1 MPFHPTRGILV
12 KHMETSRQAVEKNLS
27 EIAFASLAEK
37 TPALM
42 DYYLGFDL
50 VEKNDEGTRACG
62 IMGFKI
68 GKQLV
73 YVPIFFLN
81 GKIKGTEV
89 MYLKNSDVFVN
100 NTEQWVNY
108 VIGQSQGDTGEGKEP
123 SKNHPEAGEVAKALA
138 LFSRPPASA
147 TKTASIEDY
156 SLSTVENFIDK
167 DLLNQ
172 PLTMGLVD
180 FIKKAGSEHFKK
192 IAEVLSQEDVWKCVT
207 RIYDPSE
214 LMVKFEETKQA
225 SAPEVVEDKSVRIIR
240 IEDSVMD
247 DKIASILS
255 PDEKGQIFVDGY
267 IIKNAVEGD
276 EATKTYIE
284 DEKDSFQEV
293 TESGLY
299 NVLNRAGDL
308 IEAFVL
314 VGPVS
319 IDAVNTSRGG
329 STGKLIIAKGSKN
342 FFGTKGEVFYRTVR
356 ESKKVTDKSDRDL
369 LTDGGKGFDSL
380 SVDKTYVLVG
390 DDFSVYGPFEVR
402 DKSREGGRTTVV
414 VRQAYC
420 GCCCGGGYETINLRS
435 IKLEKAKIDRAGN
448 TVYVPDTYKFIEVKE
463 SGYYMEDDE
472 TDVRPGDFATVVDAL
487 SSKGGLKAIFEKS
500 NNDLVASVEDKTAS
514 FTNRGDFV
522 FYLCDTMR
530 LPLVTSEKIAS
541 KLIDGGRSFQAV
553 FMPKVA
559 GSSPDVIDPN
569 TAYGATRDGT
579 PMETEGT
586 YNQQMIPPN
595 PPQIPATDPSF
606 GSWDQPSS
614 EDMGLLERA
623 SNSNSREV
631 FDPAMIG
638 ILVRTTRAESIVQ
651 EYIPEFVDNL
661 DRMIRLL
668 LLFYWHNAE
677 FADSYGIDEMADF
690 EDLLQSTI
698 KTTGKTILFLK
709 QKSVESSTGATDVLG

>member
-1 MPFHPTRGILV
+1 
-12 KHMETSRQAVEKNLS
+12 METSRQAVEKNLS

-42 DYYLGFDL
+42 DFYLGFDL
-50 VEKNDEGTRACG
+50 VEKNDEGTRAAG
-62 IMGFKI
+62 IMGFKV

-89 MYLKNSDVFVN
+89 MYLKNSDIFVN
-100 NTEQWVNY
+100 NSEQWVNY
-108 VIGQSQGDTGEGKEP
+108 VIGQSQGDTGEAKTP
-123 SKNHPEAGEVAKALA
+123 DKNHPEAGEVAKALA

-156 SLSTVENFIDK
+156 SLSTVEDFIDK
-167 DLLNQ
+167 DLLNE
-172 PLTMGLVD
+172 PLKMSLVD
-180 FIKKAGSEHFKK
+180 FIQKMGADQFQK
-192 IAEVLSQEDVWKCVT
+192 IAEVLTQEKVWKCVT
-207 RIYDPSE
+207 QIYDPAE
-214 LMVKFEETKQA
+214 LMVKFDETKQA
-225 SAPEVVEDKSVRIIR
+225 SEEKVTEDKSVRLIR
-240 IEDSVMD
+240 VEGAMD
-247 DKIASILS
+247 EKVASILT
-255 PDEKGQIFVDGY
+255 PEEKALVFTEGY

-299 NVLNRAGDL
+299 NVLNKAGEL
-308 IEAFVL
+308 IEAFVF

-329 STGKLIIAKGSKN
+329 STGRLIIAKSSKN
-342 FFGTKGEVFYRTVR
+342 FVSTRDEVFYRTVR
-356 ESKKVTDKSDRDL
+356 EAKKVTDKSDKDL
-369 LTDGGKGFDSL
+369 LTDGAKGFDSL
-380 SVDKTYVLVG
+380 SVDKTYLLVG
-390 DDFSVYGPFEVR
+390 EDFSVYGPFEV
-402 DKSREGGRTTVV
+402 KNKTREGGRTTVT
-414 VRQAYC
+414 VRQSYGC
-420 GCCCGGGYETINLRS
+420 CCCGGSYQTVNLRS
-435 IKLEKAKIDRAGN
+435 IKLDKAKIDRAGD
-448 TVYVPDTYKFIEVKE
+448 TIYVPDSYKFIEVKE
-463 SGYYMEDDE
+463 SGYYLEDDE
-472 TDVRPGDFATVVDAL
+472 VDVRPGSFATVVDAL

-530 LPLVTSEKIAS
+530 LPLVISEKIAS
-541 KLIDGGRSFQAV
+541 KLIDGGRPFQAI
-553 FMPKVA
+553 FMPKTAA
-559 GSSPDVIDPN
+559 GAFPDVIDPN

-586 YNQQMIPPN
+586 YNQQMVPPN

-606 GSWDQPSS
+606 GSWDQPSK
-614 EDMGLLERA
+614 EDMSLLERA

-690 EDLLQSTI
+690 EDLLLSTI